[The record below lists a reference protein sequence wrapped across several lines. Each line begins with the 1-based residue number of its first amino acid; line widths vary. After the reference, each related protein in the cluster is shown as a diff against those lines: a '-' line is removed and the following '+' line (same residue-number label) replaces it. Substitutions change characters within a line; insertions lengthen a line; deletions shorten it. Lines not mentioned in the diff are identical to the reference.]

1 MYPKN
6 YKQRVLEAMLLLL
19 VLSFVAHLMWDWL
32 SQIVPL
38 LLAIAALAVIYRLVF
53 RGWQR

>member
-6 YKQRVLEAMLLLL
+6 LKQRVLEAMLLLL
-19 VLSFVAHLMWDWL
+19 VLSFVAHLMSDWL

-38 LLAIAALAVIYRLVF
+38 LVVVAALAIIYRLIF
-53 RGWQR
+53 KGRR